1 MNSLKERKDNNLV
14 HSLLD
19 WKTFAV
25 KSTRRK

>member
-1 MNSLKERKDNNLV
+1 MNSLKERKDNLV